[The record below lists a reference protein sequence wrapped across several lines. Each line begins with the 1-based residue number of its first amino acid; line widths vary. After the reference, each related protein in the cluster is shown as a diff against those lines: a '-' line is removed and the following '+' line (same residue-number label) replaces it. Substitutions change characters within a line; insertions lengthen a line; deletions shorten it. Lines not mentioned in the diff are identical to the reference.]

1 MKFHQD
7 WISVKALHLLGTLS
21 WISVLSISSSAARKR
36 KQVSAVHMWKW
47 LVHLVMSSEA
57 YTIVAMNFWQ
67 VLQLRYGILIF
78 LLQNNFWLTSS
89 FHKIKHKIR
98 RYRIPSLLLWAFPTC
113 MSGFRWIVRSFPQNL
128 LRTSYIY
135 TLHKCF
141 YALEAFLS
149 KVTSCGFT
157 ALRSCRLFLSFRVK
171 WYRLPYKVVSIIK

>member
-1 MKFHQD
+1 M
-7 WISVKALHLLGTLS
+7 LHLLGTLS

-36 KQVSAVHMWKW
+36 KQVRAVHMWKW

-78 LLQNNFWLTSS
+78 LLQSNFWLTSS

-98 RYRIPSLLLWAFPTC
+98 KYKIPSLFLRAFPTC

-128 LRTSYIY
+128 LRTSYMYI
-135 TLHKCF
+135 TQMLLCSWGFLEQSHFLWF
-141 YALEAFLS
+141 YSSE
-149 KVTSCGFT
+149 K
-157 ALRSCRLFLSFRVK
+157 
-171 WYRLPYKVVSIIK
+171 LPFVSIF